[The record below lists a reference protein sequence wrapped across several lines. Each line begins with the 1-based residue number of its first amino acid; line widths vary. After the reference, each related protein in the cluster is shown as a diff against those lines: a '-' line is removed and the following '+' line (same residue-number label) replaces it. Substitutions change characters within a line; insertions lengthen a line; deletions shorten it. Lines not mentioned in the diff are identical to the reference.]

1 MSAEFDAFDSSR
13 KRRKFWLFS
22 NSMNFHI
29 NVPWSTKAFYVLKKK
44 KKRKKGQRLNCFYEP
59 EDDTFQNVCCF
70 VFQKM

>member
-1 MSAEFDAFDSSR
+1 MSAVFDAFDSSR

-44 KKRKKGQRLNCFYEP
+44 KKKERAKAELLL
-59 EDDTFQNVCCF
+59 
-70 VFQKM
+70 